1 MLIQQPNGT
10 TAWVGNGSRN
20 VSEAEEEAAAMANDD
35 EEQQELEQQSQTF
48 FPLQQQQRRRRQQY
62 PDGRSSAVES
72 LGYCKNYSLSFF
84 FPLLSH

>member
-20 VSEAEEEAAAMANDD
+20 VSEAEEEAAAMAIDD

-48 FPLQQQQRRRRQQY
+48 FPLQQRRRRQY
-62 PDGRSSAVES
+62 PDGRSSGVES
-72 LGYCKNYSLSFF
+72 LGYCKITL
-84 FPLLSH
+84 

>member
-48 FPLQQQQRRRRQQY
+48 FPLQQRRRRQY
-62 PDGRSSAVES
+62 PDGRSSGVES
-72 LGYCKNYSLSFF
+72 LGYCKITL
-84 FPLLSH
+84 

>member
-1 MLIQQPNGT
+1 MLIQQPNGK

-48 FPLQQQQRRRRQQY
+48 FPLQQRRRRQY
-62 PDGRSSAVES
+62 PGGRSSGVES
-72 LGYCKNYSLSFF
+72 LGYCKLT
-84 FPLLSH
+84 L

>member
-1 MLIQQPNGT
+1 MLIQQPNGK

-48 FPLQQQQRRRRQQY
+48 FPLQQQRRRRRQQY
-62 PDGRSSAVES
+62 PDGRSSGVES
-72 LGYCKNYSLSFF
+72 LGYCKITL
-84 FPLLSH
+84 